1 MARRRRW
8 WLRREG
14 AVEVVGGCVWRTYLY
29 CKCEDERERRGRLF
43 FFFFQVQVFESLN
56 EFLSLLRNGVIYCV
70 MMLLEQSQ
78 DFAAEILDHMV

>member
-1 MARRRRW
+1 MAKRRRW

-43 FFFFQVQVFESLN
+43 S
-56 EFLSLLRNGVIYCV
+56 EFLSLLRNAVIYCV